1 MHMNTPWAPWAW
13 ISLLSLLLSGCSHDN
28 ASPSTTTTTTS
39 TSTSTPASP
48 TISSTF
54 TGDVPVAG
62 TTFFTFTV
70 EQYGTVNVTLA
81 SISGVGVPSTVQMR
95 LGIGAIT
102 ETSCTASSSDV
113 VRPGTTAHL
122 SVIREAGL
130 YCVNVTDVGNLFREA
145 SVTVIVDHP

>member
-1 MHMNTPWAPWAW
+1 MRMKSPLPWVGVLA
-13 ISLLSLLLSGCSHDN
+13 LLLSGCGNDN
-28 ASPSTTTTTTS
+28 TSPSTTTTTS
-39 TSTSTPASP
+39 ETSTSTPASP
-48 TISSTF
+48 SVSRVF
-54 TGDVPVAG
+54 TGTVPVAG
-62 TTFFTFTV
+62 TTFFTFAV
-70 EQYGTVNVTLA
+70 EQYGTVNVTFA
-81 SISGVGVPSTVQMR
+81 SIVGLGVPSTVQMR

-145 SVTVIVDHP
+145 SVTVIVEHP